1 MSSLRALVVSMRPY
15 QWVKNVFVFAA
26 LVFAKRLGDPA
37 AVLLALA
44 AFGAFCALASAV
56 YLGNDL
62 SDRERDRA
70 HPDKKHRPIASGA
83 VSPRMVV
90 IGMACLVAIG
100 SALTAIVAWEHPWFA
115 ICPAAYLANNLL
127 YTLRLKHEVLLDAFS
142 IAAGFMLRVYAGGVA
157 IGAPISEWL
166 LLCTLFVS
174 LFLGFCKRRAELS
187 LLGES
192 SHGHR
197 AALAEY
203 SVLFLDQMIGFLGAC
218 TILAYAMY
226 TVDVHTKQHVARGL
240 HWTVPFVIYGVCR
253 YLYLVH
259 RRAAGGNPTKAM
271 LKDGWFLLNGLLW
284 TALVVWTI
292 YRHGAGS

>member
-1 MSSLRALVVSMRPY
+1 MRPY

-26 LVFAKRLGDPA
+26 LVFAKRLGDLE
-37 AVLLALA
+37 AVTLTLC

-62 SDRERDRA
+62 ADRERDRA
-70 HPDKKHRPIASGA
+70 HPEKRHRPIASGA
-83 VSPRMVV
+83 VSAGLASV
-90 IGMACLVAIG
+90 GMAVLVALGIG
-100 SALTAIVAWEHPWFA
+100 LSAIVAWSHPWFA
-115 ICPAAYLANNLL
+115 ICPVAYIANNLL
-127 YTLRLKHEVLLDAFS
+127 YTLRLKHVVLLDAFS
-142 IAAGFMLRVYAGGVA
+142 IAAGFVLRVYAGGVA

-174 LFLGFCKRRAELS
+174 LFLGFCKRRAELR

-226 TVDVHTKQHVARGL
+226 TVDAHTKQMVAHGL

-271 LKDGWFLLNGLLW
+271 LKDLSFVLNGLFW

-292 YRHGAGS
+292 YRHGAGA

>member
-1 MSSLRALVVSMRPY
+1 MRPY

-26 LVFAKRLGDPA
+26 LVFAKRLGDLE
-37 AVLLALA
+37 AVTLTLC

-62 SDRERDRA
+62 ADRERDRA
-70 HPDKKHRPIASGA
+70 HPEKRHRPIASGA
-83 VSPRMVV
+83 VSAGLASV
-90 IGMACLVAIG
+90 GMAVLVALGIG
-100 SALTAIVAWEHPWFA
+100 LSAIVAWSHPWFA
-115 ICPAAYLANNLL
+115 ICPVAYIANNLL
-127 YTLRLKHEVLLDAFS
+127 YTLRLKHVVLLDAFS
-142 IAAGFMLRVYAGGVA
+142 IAAGFVLRVYAGGVA

-203 SVLFLDQMIGFLGAC
+203 SELFLDQMIGLLGAC

-271 LKDGWFLLNGLLW
+271 LKDGWFLANGLAW